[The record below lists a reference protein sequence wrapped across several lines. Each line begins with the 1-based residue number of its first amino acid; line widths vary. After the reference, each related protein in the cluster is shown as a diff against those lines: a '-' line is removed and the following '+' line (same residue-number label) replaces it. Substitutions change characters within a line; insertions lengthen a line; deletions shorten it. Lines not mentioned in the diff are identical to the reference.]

1 MPYEPMS
8 RNEQPI
14 RLFKSSFL
22 EFFTHVHP
30 VVVLII
36 WLPVALY
43 HLALAVSA
51 LPVSGL
57 TPLHLVI
64 GFLIGAV
71 VWSLTEYTVHRFIF
85 HFEPKSP
92 PPWLERMIF
101 LFHGIHHA
109 QPWDK
114 TRLVMPPAVSV
125 PLALLFYF
133 LFSRIAGGLMG
144 APQWVDVLFSGFVVG
159 YVAYDMIHYAT
170 HHLPMKWG
178 VLKWLKKHHMLHHY
192 KTPNERYGV
201 SSPAWDVVFGTY
213 PDDEGMQSQV
223 AES

>member
-1 MPYEPMS
+1 MS

-14 RLFKSSFL
+14 RLFKSDIL

-30 VVVLII
+30 AVVLII

-43 HLALAVSA
+43 HLALAVST
-51 LPVSGL
+51 LPASGL
-57 TPLHLVI
+57 TPLHLVA
-64 GFLIGAV
+64 GFVVGVV

-85 HFEPKSP
+85 HFEPKNP

-133 LFSRIAGGLMG
+133 LFSRIVGGVMS

-170 HHLPMKWG
+170 HHLPLKWG
-178 VLKWLKKHHMLHHY
+178 ALKWLKKHHMLHHY

-213 PDDEGMQSQV
+213 PDDQGMQGQV

>member
-8 RNEQPI
+8 RDEAPI
-14 RLFKSSFL
+14 RLFKSNLF

-30 VVVLII
+30 VVVLMI
-36 WLPVALY
+36 WLPVMLY
-43 HLALAVSA
+43 HLALAISG
-51 LPVSGL
+51 LPASGL
-57 TPLHLVI
+57 TPPYLALGFAIGVI
-64 GFLIGAV
+64 
-71 VWSLTEYTVHRFIF
+71 VWSFTEYTVHRFIF
-85 HFEPKSP
+85 HFEPAKP
-92 PPWLERMIF
+92 PPWLERLIF

-125 PLALLFYF
+125 PLALLFYW
-133 LFSRIAGGLMG
+133 LFRQVVGGWLG
-144 APQWVDVLFSGFVVG
+144 APQWVDVLFSGFSAG
-159 YVAYDMIHYAT
+159 YVTYDMLHYAT

-178 VLKWLKKHHMLHHY
+178 PLKLLKKYHMLHHY

-213 PDDEGMQSQV
+213 PEEDASGS
-223 AES
+223 AARA